1 MNGDNTDG
9 NPGLDLEVLKELMA
23 KPITTVLTLRD
34 HFALAALASILQNP
48 DAWSGWND
56 EERPDDFAELAYK
69 FADAMVKA
77 RGTGT

>member
-1 MNGDNTDG
+1 MADNTDS

-34 HFALAALASILQNP
+34 HFALAALAAMLQAPKNWVA
-48 DAWSGWND
+48 DGED
-56 EERPDDFAELAYK
+56 EFAKFAYE

-77 RGTGT
+77 RGVGG